1 MILEA
6 LAALCGAGAECCITI
21 AKENRTV
28 DTATTPLD
36 FTTVELGAE
45 SVKAIQLLWDIAV
58 NTTSSSV
65 RCAVYS
71 AMFHY
76 AGPIAAIDSEIC
88 HISATDF
95 KARCVLID
103 V

>member
-6 LAALCGAGAECCITI
+6 LAVSCGAGAECCITI
-21 AKENRTV
+21 AKENSAV
-28 DTATTPLD
+28 DTTTATPLD
-36 FTTVELGAE
+36 FTTVELGNE
-45 SVKAIQLLWDIAV
+45 SVKAVQLLWNIAE

-71 AMFHY
+71 AMYHY

-95 KARCVLID
+95 KAR
-103 V
+103 